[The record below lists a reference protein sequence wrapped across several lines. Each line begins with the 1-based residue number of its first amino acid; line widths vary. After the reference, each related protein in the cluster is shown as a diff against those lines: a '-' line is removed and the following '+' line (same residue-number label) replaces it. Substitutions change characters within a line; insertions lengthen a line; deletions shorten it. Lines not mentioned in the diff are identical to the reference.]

1 MTSYILRRLI
11 LLIPVLFGVS
21 ILVFFT
27 IRQIPGDPALAI
39 LGPRATPTEV
49 EALRQEMHLD
59 DPIVVQY
66 LRWAGNALQGDMGK
80 SGFHRERV
88 SSLIQDRVPVTIEL
102 VLMAMF
108 LSVVIGIPSGIISA
122 VKQNSALDITARVV
136 NVAALSIPSFW
147 LATLMLLLPSL
158 WWGYSP
164 PIGAYTAI
172 WDDPGLNLEM
182 FYMPAICLA
191 AASSAATMRMM
202 RSSVLEVM
210 HSDYVRTARA
220 KGLHERAVVWG
231 HVIKNALIPVV
242 SIIGLQVGI
251 LLGGQVVVEQIFT
264 LPGIGRLLVDSILS
278 SDYLVVQ
285 AIVLYIA
292 IAVVAVNLLVDVL
305 YAVLDPRIKFA

>member
-1 MTSYILRRLI
+1 MTAFIVRRLI

-21 ILVFFT
+21 VLVFIT
-27 IRQIPGDPALAI
+27 IRQLPGDPALAI
-39 LGPRATPTEV
+39 LGPRATPEQV
-49 EALRQEMHLD
+49 QALRNEMRLD
-59 DPIVVQY
+59 DPLVVQY
-66 LRWAGNALQGDMGK
+66 LDWAKNGLRGDMGT
-80 SGFHRERV
+80 STIYRIGVTRLVRE
-88 SSLIQDRVPVTIEL
+88 RVPVTIEL
-102 VLMAMF
+102 VLMAML
-108 LSVVIGIPSGIISA
+108 LSVAIGIPSGIVSA
-122 VKQNSALDITARVV
+122 VKQNSPSDFVARVI

-164 PIGAYTAI
+164 PIGAYTSI
-172 WDDPGLNLEM
+172 WADPKLNLEM

-210 HSDYVRTARA
+210 RADYVRTARA
-220 KGLHERAVVWG
+220 KGLPERAVIWNHAV
-231 HVIKNALIPVV
+231 KNALIPVV
-242 SIIGLQVGI
+242 SIVGLQVAF

-264 LPGIGRLLVDSILS
+264 LPGIGRLLVDSILR

-292 IAVVAVNLLVDVL
+292 IAIVLVNLIVDVL
-305 YAVLDPRIKFA
+305 YAVIDPRINFV